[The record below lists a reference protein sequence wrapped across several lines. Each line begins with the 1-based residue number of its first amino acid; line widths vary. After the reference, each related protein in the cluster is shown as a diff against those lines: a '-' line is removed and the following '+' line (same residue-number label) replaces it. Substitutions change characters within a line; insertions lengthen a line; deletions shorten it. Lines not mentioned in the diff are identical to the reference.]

1 MGSYNIYFTRKTG
14 QYRNAIIFLLQ
25 YSLLIGGTRCCFFF
39 NVDIVYCIINWI
51 SWIINIKIHPI
62 TINQQ
67 NAISTKTHILF
78 IKTKYD
84 MFKIVLIHARI
95 MTCIWD
101 FVKINVSCSQ
111 MAYIFLPWLILIPNF
126 FQDEVMFFTYIS
138 NNMLIMKFCS
148 YIQKINELLNNFNF
162 SITQK
167 QDIVIYI
174 EFRFISNKGQNKLK
188 KKDFVFSAPV
198 T

>member
-1 MGSYNIYFTRKTG
+1 
-14 QYRNAIIFLLQ
+14 
-25 YSLLIGGTRCCFFF
+25 
-39 NVDIVYCIINWI
+39 
-51 SWIINIKIHPI
+51 
-62 TINQQ
+62 
-67 NAISTKTHILF
+67 
-78 IKTKYD
+78 
-84 MFKIVLIHARI
+84 
-95 MTCIWD
+95 MT
-101 FVKINVSCSQ
+101 F
-111 MAYIFLPWLILIPNF
+111 ILIPNF